1 MEASERAG
9 YAKIHDV
16 AQPAAPGRD
25 NGIDPHLP
33 EKAMLKA
40 FLDWY
45 RDTVIRKVSG
55 LTTEQASRRLVSTP
69 TNLLGIVKHLT
80 YVEQGWFQRG
90 MMGCALP
97 VPWTDED
104 PDADMRIEGDETVDG
119 IVSSYRAAIAES
131 NRIIDALNLDD
142 VAQNRRDPMTLRWV
156 MVHMLEET
164 ARHAGHCDILREQT
178 DGLVGE

>member
-1 MEASERAG
+1 M
-9 YAKIHDV
+9 

-25 NGIDPHLP
+25 NNIDPNLS

-45 RDTVIRKVSG
+45 RETVILKVSG
-55 LTTEQASRRLVSTP
+55 LSKEEASRRLVSTP
-69 TNLLGIVKHLT
+69 TNLLGIVKHVA

-90 MMGCALP
+90 MMGRDLA
-97 VPWTDED
+97 VPWTKED
-104 PDADMRIEGDETVDG
+104 PDADMRIGSDETVEG
-119 IVSSYRAAIAES
+119 IIGFYRDAIAES
-131 NRIIDALNLDD
+131 NQVIDALSLDA
-142 VAQNRRDPMTLRWV
+142 VSRNRRDPTTLRWV
-156 MVHMLEET
+156 MMHMLEET

>member
-1 MEASERAG
+1 M
-9 YAKIHDV
+9 

-25 NGIDPHLP
+25 NQIDPHLP

-55 LTTEQASRRLVSTP
+55 LSKEQASRHLVATP
-69 TNLLGIVKHLT
+69 TSLLGIVKHLA
-80 YVEQGWFQRG
+80 YVERGWFQRG
-90 MMGCALP
+90 MMGRDLP
-97 VPWTDED
+97 VPWTKED
-104 PDADMRIEGDETVDG
+104 PDADMRIGAEETVDG
-119 IVSSYRAAIAES
+119 IIGFYREAIAES
-131 NRIIDALNLDD
+131 NRIIDAHNLDD
-142 VAQNRRDPMTLRWV
+142 VSRNRQDPMTLRWI
-156 MVHMLEET
+156 MMHMLEET